1 LNLALS
7 VAPEAKN
14 LRDAKKAMVDNYIK
28 KLEDSGEF
36 DSEDED
42 FAWNSL
48 YLSTLLQEGS
58 QTF

>member
-1 LNLALS
+1 
-7 VAPEAKN
+7 
-14 LRDAKKAMVDNYIK
+14 MVDNYIK